1 MPVRSIKPD
10 PAYLL
15 RMRLVAYIV
24 ALAILAGTFLIV
36 MLLLLGGKIRVS
48 GAMWTLLI
56 TMILTLVWWVP
67 AMFLVGPYYRS
78 LRYEIQDD
86 EVIVH
91 AGIWTQS
98 VKHVPYR
105 TVTNLE
111 VKRDILDRWLG
122 LGTLNIQ
129 TAGMSGQTGAEERL
143 VGLTDVQE
151 VYDAVAAEL
160 RRFRGGMAPTQAEVE
175 QVPVA
180 GSPDVLED
188 ILAEVRAIREAME
201 VRRQA

>member
-48 GAMWTLLI
+48 GVMWTLLI
-56 TMILTLVWWVP
+56 TMILTLVCWVP

-201 VRRQA
+201 TRRQA